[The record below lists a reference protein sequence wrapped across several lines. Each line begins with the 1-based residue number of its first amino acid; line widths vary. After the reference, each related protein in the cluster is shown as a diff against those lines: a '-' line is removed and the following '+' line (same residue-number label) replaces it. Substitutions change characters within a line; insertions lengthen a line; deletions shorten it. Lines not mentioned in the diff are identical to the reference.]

1 VNQNFLVFLLQICII
16 ITWVFDSGRYSL
28 IMQDQSQL
36 PQELSTAL
44 EVILVQ
50 SNAIVAQKTQIDQL
64 TKEREE
70 LRAEIRFLMS
80 GKKRE
85 KFIDANQLL
94 IEFADDK
101 ELQATLEAAK
111 KEAEKEIET
120 ITYTRTK
127 EPKKRKPPA
136 DSFPSHLPREEVEV
150 AVPPA
155 FQARIDSGE
164 LYIKHYNYTE
174 ALKTIPAQLVVL
186 RYKKP
191 VLAYVNE
198 PEHELL
204 VEEEA
209 NLGEKGRYHPST
221 AAHIINGKFGLH
233 LPLYRLQD
241 VYASCGLT
249 LSRSSLDYNIELA
262 HEVTQEL
269 PKVMLSRMMAASC
282 LGFDDTH
289 VTLIMPSTIPKLE
302 PGKTDLRT
310 QRLIEKMNEAEKEH
324 KDSLAAKM
332 WGYTSF
338 DPMVPYDFFDFRVSR
353 HRDGP
358 AELLIGYQG
367 HAMADCYS
375 GNMSVIL
382 APGSL
387 MTRLACWAHARRKV
401 FEYQNIDVTAS
412 ALPLALINKIY
423 DVERRASMLSV
434 EERAMLRA
442 TETKMYLDRFREWL
456 DGPVAASLLPQ
467 SKLAGAFNY
476 IRNHWEALNV
486 FVTDGRLPID
496 NNQGERLMRQVAI
509 GRKNWLFVGSMRAGI
524 RNADM
529 MTLVA
534 SAHRNDLD
542 VTMYMES
549 VITHMLRGTAKVED
563 LLPDVWKEHHPEAVR
578 TYRVEERKEKASVA
592 LEQAARRRVRSE
604 LRKSLQGQPS

>member
-1 VNQNFLVFLLQICII
+1 MNQKYFAFLLQICFA
-16 ITWVFDSGRYSL
+16 TTCAFHLSRYSDS
-28 IMQDQSQL
+28 MQDASKL
-36 PQELSTAL
+36 PQELSTAH

-50 SNAIVAQKTQIDQL
+50 SNALVAQKSQIDEL

-85 KFIDANQLL
+85 KFIDADQMLL
-94 IEFADDK
+94 EFQDDK
-101 ELQATLEAAK
+101 ELQAALEAAK
-111 KEAEKEIET
+111 KEAEQELEQ
-120 ITYTRTK
+120 ITYTRSK
-127 EPKKRKPPA
+127 ERKERKPSA
-136 DSFPSHLPREEVEV
+136 DKFPEHLPREEVEV
-150 AVPPA
+150 AIPAA

-164 LYIKHYNYTE
+164 LYIKEYSYTE
-174 ALKTIPAQLVVL
+174 ALKTIPAQVVVL
-186 RYKKP
+186 RYKRP
-191 VLAYVNE
+191 VLAYVND
-198 PEHELL
+198 PDRELV

-241 VYASCGLT
+241 IYASCGLT

-269 PKVMLSRMMAASC
+269 PKVMLSRLLGANC
-282 LGFDDTH
+282 IGFDETH
-289 VTLIMPSTIPKLE
+289 VTLIMPGEIPKID
-302 PGKTDLRT
+302 PDKTDLRT
-310 QRLIEKMNEAEKEH
+310 QRLIEKMEEAMKEG

-338 DPMVPYDFFDFRVSR
+338 DPLVPYDIFDFRVSR

-358 AELLIGYQG
+358 AELLLGYAG
-367 HAMADCYS
+367 KAMADCFS

-382 APGSL
+382 APGSI
-387 MTRLACWAHARRKV
+387 MTRMACWAHARRKV
-401 FEYQNIDVTAS
+401 YEAQHYDADAC

-423 DVERRASMLSV
+423 DVERRASNMSN
-434 EERAMLRA
+434 EERGQLRA
-442 TETKMYLDRFREWL
+442 TETRMYLDRLREWL
-456 DGPVAASLLPQ
+456 DGPVAASLLPS

-486 FVTDGRLPID
+486 FVTDGSLPID
-496 NNQGERLMRQVAI
+496 NNQDERLMRKVAV

-534 SAHRNDLD
+534 SAQRNDLD
-542 VTMYMES
+542 VSMYMES
-549 VITHMLRGTAKVED
+549 VITHMLRGTAKVEE
-563 LLPDVWKEHHPEAVR
+563 LLPDVWKTYHPAAIR
-578 TYRVEERKEKASVA
+578 RYRIEERQEKASVA
-592 LEQAARRRVRSE
+592 LEQAAKRRVRSE
-604 LRKSLQGQPS
+604 LRKTMKG